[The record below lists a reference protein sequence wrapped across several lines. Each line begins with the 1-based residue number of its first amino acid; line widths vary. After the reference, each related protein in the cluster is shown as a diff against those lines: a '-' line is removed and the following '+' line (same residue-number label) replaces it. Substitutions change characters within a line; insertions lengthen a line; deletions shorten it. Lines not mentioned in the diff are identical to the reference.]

1 MPMGDRAVDGM
12 RSYWDDRA
20 KANAAWYVDTS
31 LDYEHPDMAQFWET
45 GRVIVAE
52 ALDGEVPAHPKAHG
66 LAVEIGPGLGRIC
79 LALAQRFDQ
88 VVGVDISEEMVR
100 KAREAVK
107 DEKVRFVVGDGAT
120 LTGVESGSA
129 DLVMSFTVFQHISD
143 ASVTERYI
151 AEAGRVLK
159 PGGLLVFQWNNEAG
173 ALRWRIR
180 RAVLSAL
187 QRFNIK
193 AEPLRRHDAAF
204 LGTKVPLTRIT
215 RALEQ
220 GHLDLR
226 GTRGEGTLY
235 AWAWATRS

>member
-1 MPMGDRAVDGM
+1 MGERAVDGM

-31 LDYEHPDMAQFWET
+31 LDYEQPDMERFWET
-45 GRVIVAE
+45 GQVIVGD
-52 ALDGEVPAHPKAHG
+52 ALDHDPPATPAGTG

-79 LALAQRFDQ
+79 LALADRFDR

-100 KAREAVK
+100 QAREAVK
-107 DEKVRFVVGDGAT
+107 NPKVSFIVGDGAT
-120 LTGVESGSA
+120 LTGVETGSA

-159 PGGLLVFQWNNEAG
+159 PGGLMVFQWNNEPG
-173 ALRWRIR
+173 ARRWRIR
-180 RAVLSAL
+180 RAILSTLQRLHIKGEAL
-187 QRFNIK
+187 Q
-193 AEPLRRHDAAF
+193 RHDAAF
-204 LGTKVPLTRIT
+204 LGTKVPLARIT
-215 RALEQ
+215 KALQ
-220 GHLDLR
+220 DGGLQLR